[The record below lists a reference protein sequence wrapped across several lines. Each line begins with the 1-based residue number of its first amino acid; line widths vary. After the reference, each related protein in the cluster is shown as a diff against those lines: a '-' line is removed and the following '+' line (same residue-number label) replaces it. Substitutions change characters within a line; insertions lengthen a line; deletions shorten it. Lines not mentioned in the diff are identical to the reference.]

1 MSKQREIFFKK
12 ILKQFIWKN
21 KQEDKLYK
29 WEENQ
34 GAEKKMRVEKE
45 VYK

>member
-1 MSKQREIFFKK
+1 MSKQREIFKKK

-21 KQEDKLYK
+21 IQEDKLYK